1 MSNINLSDAQV
12 EAFIHYLETDT
23 TPGAQDRLLTL
34 RSILACVAFQAAHI
48 DTLERLAQLDDA
60 VASSISS
67 KLSKSYTVDRLREVF
82 GTPASTAAD
91 LDAAT
96 SRIAALESDIK
107 NAANASALFTTVA
120 KFGVA
125 AAKAFA

>member
-1 MSNINLSDAQV
+1 MSTINLTDAQV
-12 EAFIHYLETDT
+12 EAFIHYLESDT
-23 TPGAQDRLLTL
+23 TAGAQDRLLTL

-60 VASSISS
+60 VIKSISS
-67 KLSKSYTVDRLREVF
+67 TLSKSYTVDRLRNVF

-91 LDAAT
+91 IDAAT
-96 SRIAALESDIK
+96 SRIAALQTDIK
-107 NAANASALFTTVA
+107 NAQNASQLFTTVA
-120 KFGVA
+120 KCAVA